1 MFCGDDTGSVVGE
14 IAGYYSRF
22 GNSGEDLPKYQIP
35 SDVVVAD
42 GKTYV
47 GESGISLHGRK
58 GKVQNPMESGE
69 IVNWDHVETLW
80 EYFYA
85 KGERTSPEDVPTMV
99 LVPTWVT
106 EEELQTYGELMF
118 EKFQVPHSY
127 FQKKSAASAFAAG
140 RPTAL
145 VVDSGYQQTSVT
157 PVYQGHVLTKP
168 SKRSNLGGELLSK
181 EMLKALESTGAKVKP
196 RFAFKKKIESSYSS
210 NNSDEADFNNEA
222 IIDIDISKVH
232 ESYMAYAQCQIAQD
246 AKEYFCHMPR
256 TPYNETLA
264 SKIPPDVFELPD
276 GNQVDLRLARYTIP
290 ELNMNCSP
298 LRSEYPDIKSIPE
311 IVAESLSESNA
322 DIRKLLANN
331 CVLAGGNTLF
341 KGFQQRLNLELQNI
355 LPKILSTRFVVPGP
369 LERRSSAWTGG
380 SILAT
385 LGSFQQLWISKAEY
399 DEVGNNIVAKRCW
412 R

>member
-1 MFCGDDTGSVVGE
+1 MFCGDDTGAVVGE

-35 SDVVVAD
+35 SDVIVS
-42 GKTYV
+42 GKKTYV
-47 GESGISLHGRK
+47 GESGLSLYGQK

-80 EYFYA
+80 EYFFA
-85 KGERTSPEDVPTMV
+85 KGERNSPEDAPAMV

-106 EEELQTYGELMF
+106 EEELETYGELMF

-145 VVDSGYQQTSVT
+145 VLDSGYQQTSVT
-157 PVYQGHVLTKP
+157 PVYQGHVLIKP
-168 SKRSNLGGELLSK
+168 SKRSDLGGELLSR
-181 EMLKALESTGAKVKP
+181 EMLKAIENTGATVKP
-196 RFAFKKKIESSYSS
+196 RFSFNKTLDNNNS
-210 NNSDEADFNNEA
+210 NNE
-222 IIDIDISKVH
+222 IIVDLDVSKVD
-232 ESYMAYAQCQIAQD
+232 ESYMEYARYEIAKD
-246 AKEYFCHMPR
+246 AKEYFCHTPR
-256 TPYNETLA
+256 TPYNEIVA

-276 GNQVDLRLARYTIP
+276 GNQVDLRLSRYTIS

-298 LRSEYPDIKSIPE
+298 LRNEFPGIKSIPE
-311 IVAESLSESNA
+311 LVAESLSESSV

-355 LPKILSTRFVVPGP
+355 LPKILSTRFVAPGS
-369 LERRSSAWTGG
+369 LQRRASAWTGG

-399 DEVGNNIVAKRCW
+399 DEVGKDIIAKRCW